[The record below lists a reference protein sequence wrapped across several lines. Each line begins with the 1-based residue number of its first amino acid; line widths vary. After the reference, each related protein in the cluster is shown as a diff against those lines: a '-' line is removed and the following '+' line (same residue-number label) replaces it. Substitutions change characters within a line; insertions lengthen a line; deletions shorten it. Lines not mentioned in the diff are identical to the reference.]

1 MNKAQMSVFSCGCV
15 GSVRGAIRCSRC
27 GKMFCA
33 EHIYSR
39 VDGNN
44 RSITKNAP
52 EYCAECY
59 AIVYPDDFVPATA
72 AYTQANNLRTGR
84 WRSEISF

>member
-59 AIVYPDDFVPATA
+59 AIVYPDDFVSCNGGVHSGEQFEDGTVAK
-72 AYTQANNLRTGR
+72 
-84 WRSEISF
+84 